1 MSRRRNQIRHET
13 IMSRS
18 HVSFEETPNFPG
30 SRFHLNYGIESATGT
45 AVCFWNTFILFL
57 IYNFGLR

>member
-45 AVCFWNTFILFL
+45 AVCLFL
-57 IYNFGLR
+57 EYIYFIFDL